1 MMCDSEGV
9 NAGLYVDVCQI
20 EKNECM
26 VAARVKGRAY
36 MLSMYVHV
44 FVSLV

>member
-1 MMCDSEGV
+1 MIERESMRGYMWMFVRER
-9 NAGLYVDVCQI
+9 

-26 VAARVKGRAY
+26 VAACVKGRAY